1 MHFFINKST
10 ISKIYNV
17 STDLDNLNQA
27 SQIQGEKAESRGKE
41 EGEVED
47 RKGKRSGGQK
57 EEKRKQVREEAE
69 EEQRRKERRERKSKA
84 LDRDQLLAARL
95 T

>member
-10 ISKIYNV
+10 ISKTYNV
-17 STDLDNLNQA
+17 PTDLDNLNQA
-27 SQIQGEKAESRGKE
+27 SQIQGEKAELGEKE

-69 EEQRRKERRERKSKA
+69 EEQIEKERKKRKKK
-84 LDRDQLLAARL
+84 
-95 T
+95 

>member
-1 MHFFINKST
+1 M
-10 ISKIYNV
+10 
-17 STDLDNLNQA
+17 
-27 SQIQGEKAESRGKE
+27 
-41 EGEVED
+41 
-47 RKGKRSGGQK
+47 
-57 EEKRKQVREEAE
+57 REEAE